1 MSTYAVEDKTQVAEL
16 DPTMFLE
23 TAEDDG
29 EDQQCQACGEDD
41 NDDVLMF
48 CDGCQKLWHTY
59 CVGLQRVPSGHWF
72 CENCRVQRD
81 VEPRLSAQHRSS
93 TGSRRRTRG
102 QQRRNRQIQIA
113 QDQNWDHVW
122 AHVHSALDLDLD
134 FPYQDDE
141 TEATSA
147 AYIRRHRQRSII
159 DDRVDPTAW
168 QRRQRIAVLQG
179 AGDRFREPTYRP
191 PVALVQGR
199 HRRPSPEPEP
209 QDPEAMLAWDAFDQ
223 ARAASSTPSSSRKRK
238 RKSRTT
244 SPVAPQPEAQPRII
258 KRRRTSHSTG
268 PVPDATHTSRP
279 HSSSRPPSRP
289 RSSGIG
295 RSLAVE
301 GNGPSFLQSLLQ
313 EVADSSTPG
322 PSSSISRPFA
332 RNAASPT
339 DHGSPRPSS
348 PAGSPP
354 PSNHSSPRATSA
366 TPPPPAHLRPG
377 SPSLL
382 SSTIQPIF
390 PSAAYSSSRS
400 NSPPYREKLN
410 CNHMPTRSSQAR
422 AASSTTTPLAQPKPR
437 SRIPHI
443 LTQGSSPPASTAD
456 EMSPTRAT
464 MSLSAKSDVQ
474 KLVSAALKPHY
485 TDQKISR
492 DQYTAI
498 NKNISRMLYDKIG
511 DFEMLDDTDR
521 SRWEK
526 VAGDEVQ
533 KALGAMKASA

>member
-1 MSTYAVEDKTQVAEL
+1 MAEL

-81 VEPRLSAQHRSS
+81 VDPRLSAQHRSS
-93 TGSRRRTRG
+93 TTGRRRTRG

-122 AHVHSALDLDLD
+122 ARVHSALDLDLD

-147 AYIRRHRQRSII
+147 AYIRRHRQRSIV
-159 DDRVDPTAW
+159 DDRVDHTAW

-179 AGDRFREPTYRP
+179 AGDRFREPTYRQP
-191 PVALVQGR
+191 AALSHIR
-199 HRRPSPEPEP
+199 NRRSSPEPEP
-209 QDPEAMLAWDAFDQ
+209 QDPEAMFAWDAFDQ

-244 SPVAPQPEAQPRII
+244 SPVEPQPEPQPRVI

-268 PVPDATHTSRP
+268 PTPEATHAPRP
-279 HSSSRPPSRP
+279 GSSSRPPSRP
-289 RSSGIG
+289 RSSGRG
-295 RSLAVE
+295 RPMALEA
-301 GNGPSFLQSLLQ
+301 NGPSFLQSLLQ
-313 EVADSSTPG
+313 EVEDSSTPG
-322 PSSSISRPFA
+322 PSNNINRSYV

-339 DHGSPRPSS
+339 EQGSPRPSS
-348 PAGSPP
+348 PAGSPS

-390 PSAAYSSSRS
+390 PSADYSPTRSRS
-400 NSPPYREKLN
+400 PPNREKLN
-410 CNHMPTRSSQAR
+410 GEHVTIRSTQSRPPA
-422 AASSTTTPLAQPKPR
+422 STTTPLAQPKPR

-443 LTQGSSPPASTAD
+443 LTQGSSPPAPTAD
-456 EMSPTRAT
+456 EMSPTRT
-464 MSLSAKSDVQ
+464 NMSLSAKSDVQ

-485 TDQKISR
+485 TEQKISK

-498 NKNISRMLYDKIG
+498 NKNISRMLYEKIG
-511 DFEMLDDTDR
+511 NLEMLDDTDR